1 MTQTLTI
8 EETLENAIRFL
19 VPRFPDARELIK
31 PTAFHSI
38 RVGTYLYENW
48 YSEVICLAWFLHD
61 ILEDT
66 ETTEQEIGETFGKEV
81 LEIVLANTKN
91 MDITDKDTRKEDLI
105 KRCLWTQKALIVKC
119 ADIMDNYKYRTR
131 HGNIKETIDAQN
143 LARMIKNDIPSSFS
157 DKIFWEF
164 FTLVLGN

>member
-1 MTQTLTI
+1 MTQIQT
-8 EETLENAIRFL
+8 EETLENVIRFL
-19 VPRFPDARELIK
+19 VPRFPDARKLIK

-66 ETTEQEIGETFGKEV
+66 ETTEQEIEEMYWKEV

-91 MDITDKDTRKEDLI
+91 MNIADKDARREDLVTRSI
-105 KRCLWTQKALIVKC
+105 WTQEALIVKC
-119 ADIMDNYKYRTR
+119 ADIMDNYKYRSR
-131 HGNIKETIDAQN
+131 NWDVLWIEKDKE
-143 LARMIKNDIPSSFS
+143 LARMIKNGIPSSFS

-164 FTLVLGN
+164 FTLLLDN

>member
-1 MTQTLTI
+1 MTQTIPI

-48 YSEVICLAWFLHD
+48 YSEIICLAWLLHD

-66 ETTEQEIGETFGKEV
+66 ETTEQEIGELFGKEV

-91 MDITDKDTRKEDLI
+91 INITDKDVRREDLI
-105 KRCLWTQKALIVKC
+105 KRCLWTQEALIVKC

-131 HGNIKETIDAQN
+131 HGNIKETKDAQN

>member
-1 MTQTLTI
+1 MNQTVSI
-8 EETLENAIRFL
+8 EEVLENAIRFL
-19 VPRFPDARELIK
+19 VPRFPNARKLIK

-48 YSEVICLAWFLHD
+48 YNEVICLAWLLHD

-66 ETTEQEIGETFGKEV
+66 ETTEQEIEEMYWKEV

-91 MDITDKDTRKEDLI
+91 MNIADKDARREDLI
-105 KRCLWTQKALIVKC
+105 TRSIWTQEALIVKC
-119 ADIMDNYKYRTR
+119 ADIMDNYKYRSR
-131 HGNIKETIDAQN
+131 NWDVLWIEKDKE
-143 LARMIKNDIPSSFS
+143 LARMIKNGIPSSFS

-164 FTLVLGN
+164 FTLLLDN

>member
-1 MTQTLTI
+1 
-8 EETLENAIRFL
+8 

-38 RVGTYLYENW
+38 RVSTYLYENW
-48 YSEVICLAWFLHD
+48 YSEIICLAWLLHD

-66 ETTEQEIGETFGKEV
+66 ETTEQEIREMYGKEV

-91 MDITDKDTRKEDLI
+91 MNIANKEDRNRDLVD
-105 KRCLWTQKALIVKC
+105 RCVQSKKALIVKC

-131 HGNIKETIDAQN
+131 LWDSSGLEKDNE
-143 LARMIKNDIPSSFS
+143 LARMIQNDIPPSFS

-164 FTLVLGN
+164 FALVLGN

>member
-1 MTQTLTI
+1 MAQTVIL

-66 ETTEQEIGETFGKEV
+66 ETTEQEIGEIFGKEV
-81 LEIVLANTKN
+81 LEIILANTKN
-91 MDITDKDTRKEDLI
+91 MNIEDKDIRREDLI
-105 KRCLWTQKALIVKC
+105 ARCLWTQEALIVKC
-119 ADIMDNYKYRTR
+119 ADIMDNYKYRSR
-131 HGNIKETIDAQN
+131 NWDISWAEKDKE
-143 LARMIKNDIPSSFS
+143 LARMIKSGIPSSFS

-164 FTLVLGN
+164 FALVLGN

>member
-1 MTQTLTI
+1 MTQILTI

-61 ILEDT
+61 TLEDT
-66 ETTEQEIGETFGKEV
+66 KTTEQEIEEMYGKEV
-81 LEIVLANTKN
+81 LKIVLANTKN
-91 MDITDKDTRKEDLI
+91 MDITDKDARREDLI
-105 KRCLWTQKALIVKC
+105 ARCLWTQEALIVKC

-131 HGNIKETIDAQN
+131 HEHRTEIEDAQN
-143 LARMIKNDIPSSFS
+143 LARIIKNNIPPLFS

-164 FTLVLGN
+164 FALVLGN

>member
-1 MTQTLTI
+1 MSPLALI

-31 PTAFHSI
+31 PIVFHSI

-48 YSEVICLAWFLHD
+48 YSEHICLAWLLHD

-66 ETTEQEIGETFGKEV
+66 ETTEQEIGEIFGKEV
-81 LEIVLANTKN
+81 LEIVLTNTKN
-91 MDITDKDTRKEDLI
+91 MNIADKELRRKDLI
-105 KRCLWTQKALIVKC
+105 ARCLCTEETLIVKC
-119 ADIMDNYKYRTR
+119 ADIMDNYKYRSR
-131 HGNIKETIDAQN
+131 NWDASWVEKDKE
-143 LARMIKNDIPSSFS
+143 LARMIKSGIPSSFS

-164 FTLVLGN
+164 FALVLGN